1 MTSTIDSQ
9 YTMMERAEIEK
20 SQQRKKQALI
30 AAAIISCIIASAVI
44 ICTIIAMVVGQT
56 ESGLRR
62 KQQRK
67 DLKVA
72 CNFLGSY
79 HGLKNCKDTEQFYN
93 DIFGASSTIP
103 SEIGLLTQMT
113 YLDISGEGVHGTIP
127 STLGALEKLN
137 GLSLKSTQL
146 TGTIPSTLANLR
158 QLSFMDLTGCN
169 TQLTGTIPSSL
180 CSISAITIL
189 IDCDYISCSCCVCC
203 NTYNFDDG
211 ITWWNCSAY

>member
-44 ICTIIAMVVGQT
+44 ICIIAMVAGQT

-67 DLKVA
+67 DLRVA
-72 CNFLGSY
+72 CNFLSGHHS
-79 HGLKNCKDTEQFYN
+79 LKYCKETEQFYS

-113 YLDISGEGVHGTIP
+113 YLDISGEGVYGTIP
-127 STLGALEKLN
+127 STLGSLVKLN
-137 GLSLKSTQL
+137 GLSLKSTQI
-146 TGTIPSTLANLR
+146 GRA
-158 QLSFMDLTGCN
+158 
-169 TQLTGTIPSSL
+169 
-180 CSISAITIL
+180 
-189 IDCDYISCSCCVCC
+189 SCRERV
-203 NTYNFDDG
+203 
-211 ITWWNCSAY
+211 